1 MLFDTHIHFD
11 QLSSE
16 LQQNTLADPH
26 ITGVLAVAINL
37 KSSQTLLA
45 LQQQCPHKIHIA
57 SGFHPEQ
64 ALPTASVQNT
74 SKI

>member
-11 QLSSE
+11 QLSTE
-16 LQQNTLADPH
+16 LQQNTLADPN

-45 LQQQCPHKIHIA
+45 LQQQCPHKILYQLQVNKMNCLT
-57 SGFHPEQ
+57 G
-64 ALPTASVQNT
+64 LQNT